1 MDQDRILTR
10 VRELL
15 AAEYAE
21 QRSQEWLDLRENMIT
36 ASDIASAIGENHYE
50 SIDSFIKKK
59 VLRTKWAGNAATQ
72 HGTLL
77 EPFVRDLYDEMT
89 GRKSHEIGLVQH
101 RQYPWLGAS
110 PDGVTEDGLLIEIKC
125 PMTRKIEPKIP
136 KHYYPQVQLQL
147 EITDLEECDFVQ
159 YRPQG
164 TITVNDGEET
174 LTHLDPN
181 KPREFVIT
189 RVKRDREWFAANLP
203 AMQKAW
209 DRIVAGRAHGLCEI
223 KDEPPPTHWVR
234 EEICCEVRDDES
246 KGLEPEG
253 LPPQEPLSAMQGLQ
267 DAVLLGV
274 HTVGVALVPD
284 AQDAHPVSTGGTGE
298 ETSQSG
304 GG

>member
-1 MDQDRILTR
+1 
-10 VRELL
+10 
-15 AAEYAE
+15 
-21 QRSQEWLDLRENMIT
+21 MIT

-59 VLRTKWAGNAATQ
+59 VLRTKWAGNAATA

-77 EPFVRDLYDEMT
+77 EPFVRDMYDEMT

-147 EITDLEECDFVQ
+147 EITDLEECDFIQ
-159 YRPQG
+159 FKPQ
-164 TITVNDGEET
+164 TD
-174 LTHLDPN
+174 D
-181 KPREFVIT
+181 KPQEFVIT
-189 RVKRDREWFAANLP
+189 RVKRDREWFAVNLP

-209 DRIVAGRAHGLCEI
+209 DRIVAGRTHGLCEI
-223 KDEPPPTHWVR
+223 KDEPPPTHCVR
-234 EEICCEVRDDES
+234 EEICCEVRDEL
-246 KGLEPEG
+246 GPED
-253 LPPQEPLSAMQGLQ
+253 LPPQEPLSTMQGLQ

-274 HTVGVALVPD
+274 HTVGVALVSD
-284 AQDAHPVSTGGTGE
+284 AQDAHSVSTGGSGE
-298 ETSQSG
+298 ETPQSG